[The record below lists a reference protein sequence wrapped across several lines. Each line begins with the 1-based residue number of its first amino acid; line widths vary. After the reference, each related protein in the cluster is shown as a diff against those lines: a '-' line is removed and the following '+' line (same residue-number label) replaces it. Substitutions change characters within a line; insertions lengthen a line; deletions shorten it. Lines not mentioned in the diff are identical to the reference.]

1 MSLKRKIQYVY
12 TISSAVVAFAL
23 VLGILLSIKGMSML
37 TDTLDNN
44 DKALKLYKAVT
55 KERNA
60 LKLYFEDEQAELPE
74 QIDEVRNNTKDI
86 LGQIQ
91 ADYSYMNE
99 EQYIIIQSIRMD
111 KVDYYSLI
119 IPYVWT
125 VNPGLIVYIPRMKDN
140 QIISWGK
147 Y

>member
-86 LGQIQ
+86 LGQIP
-91 ADYSYMNE
+91 ADFNYC
-99 EQYIIIQSIRMD
+99 YIFIFNCP
-111 KVDYYSLI
+111 YSLFFCVL
-119 IPYVWT
+119 P
-125 VNPGLIVYIPRMKDN
+125 YIPF
-140 QIISWGK
+140 IYG
-147 Y
+147 

>member
-60 LKLYFEDEQAELPE
+60 LKLYFEDEPLPFWFVKNVYVPY
-74 QIDEVRNNTKDI
+74 QWHRN
-86 LGQIQ
+86 G
-91 ADYSYMNE
+91 
-99 EQYIIIQSIRMD
+99 
-111 KVDYYSLI
+111 
-119 IPYVWT
+119 
-125 VNPGLIVYIPRMKDN
+125 GLLW
-140 QIISWGK
+140 S
-147 Y
+147 

>member
-60 LKLYFEDEQAELPE
+60 LNY
-74 QIDEVRNNTKDI
+74 I
-86 LGQIQ
+86 LKMSRQN
-91 ADYSYMNE
+91 YLN
-99 EQYIIIQSIRMD
+99 R
-111 KVDYYSLI
+111 L
-119 IPYVWT
+119 
-125 VNPGLIVYIPRMKDN
+125 MK
-140 QIISWGK
+140 
-147 Y
+147 

>member
-55 KERNA
+55 KERNYI
-60 LKLYFEDEQAELPE
+60 LKMSRQNYLNRL
-74 QIDEVRNNTKDI
+74 
-86 LGQIQ
+86 
-91 ADYSYMNE
+91 
-99 EQYIIIQSIRMD
+99 
-111 KVDYYSLI
+111 
-119 IPYVWT
+119 
-125 VNPGLIVYIPRMKDN
+125 MK
-140 QIISWGK
+140 
-147 Y
+147 

>member
-74 QIDEVRNNTKDI
+74 
-86 LGQIQ
+86 
-91 ADYSYMNE
+91 
-99 EQYIIIQSIRMD
+99 
-111 KVDYYSLI
+111 
-119 IPYVWT
+119 
-125 VNPGLIVYIPRMKDN
+125 
-140 QIISWGK
+140 
-147 Y
+147 